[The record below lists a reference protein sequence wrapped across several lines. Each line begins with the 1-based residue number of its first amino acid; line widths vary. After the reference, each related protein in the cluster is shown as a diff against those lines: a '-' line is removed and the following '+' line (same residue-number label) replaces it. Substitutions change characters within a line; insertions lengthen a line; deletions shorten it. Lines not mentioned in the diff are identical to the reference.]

1 MYHQSATILSA
12 LVGTS
17 ILYSAVYRKGLMCV
31 KLPGIEITIDTRDH
45 DKHLDKLSPQSSNVS
60 VTALLK
66 RLMDIFK
73 GNS

>member
-1 MYHQSATILSA
+1 MLLTA

-17 ILYSAVYRKGLMCV
+17 ILYSAVCRKGLMFV

-45 DKHLDKLSPQSSNVS
+45 DKHPDKPSIQSSNVS
-60 VTALLK
+60 VTTLLK

-73 GNS
+73 GNL